1 MNFLPA
7 VLKAVNCV
15 DTVDIFKQLR
25 QGEYSFWGAAKFQ
38 VDVKAGEGGR
48 GSDLNVQL
56 TLSGGKANMSTAP
69 YRVNIASV
77 RLTFLL

>member
-1 MNFLPA
+1 MFIPLTSSR
-7 VLKAVNCV
+7 NCARGS
-15 DTVDIFKQLR
+15 IPF
-25 QGEYSFWGAAKFQ
+25 GGAAKFQ
-38 VDVKAGEGGR
+38 VDVKEGEGGR

-69 YRVNIASV
+69 YRVNITSV

>member
-7 VLKAVNCV
+7 IFYCV
-15 DTVDIFKQLR
+15 DAVDIFTQLR
-25 QGEYSFWGAAKFQ
+25 QGGVFLLGEQQNFKWTLRRGR
-38 VDVKAGEGGR
+38 EGGR

-56 TLSGGKANMSTAP
+56 TLSGGKANMLTAP

-77 RLTFLL
+77 RLTFL